1 MSDLQNQVLDRINQ
15 DIKIK
20 TNNEEDN
27 LLNTRL
33 QQSVEELN
41 VIIQL
46 LLSLPSQTFFYL
58 VNYERLCKTN

>member
-41 VIIQL
+41 VII
-46 LLSLPSQTFFYL
+46 
-58 VNYERLCKTN
+58 